1 MPNKQAQAKSVRQS
15 RKHNLRNKAAKSV
28 LRQEIKKARNTLDE
42 KKTDEAKTNVKTAI
56 RVINKTAEKGIIH
69 KRKAAR
75 LESRLVKRLNKISSP
90 ASQ

>member
-1 MPNKQAQAKSVRQS
+1 VPNKQAQAKSVRQS
-15 RKHNLRNKAAKSV
+15 RKHNLSNKAAKSV